1 MADSLKI
8 LGSAAPVAATSTLLY
23 TVPASTGTTISSITV
38 CNTSATAT
46 SFRIS
51 VAAAGAALAT
61 NQYVYYDQLID
72 GNSTY
77 TATIGVTLAATDVV
91 RVYATLATLSFNAFG
106 VEVS

>member
-1 MADSLKI
+1 MADALKI
-8 LGSAAPVAATSTLLY
+8 LGSLAPAAATSTLLY
-23 TVPASTGTTISSITV
+23 AVPASTSTTISSITV

-51 VAAAGAALAT
+51 VAAAGATLAT
-61 NQYVYYDQLID
+61 NQYVYYDQSID

-77 TATIGVTLAATDVV
+77 TATIGITLAATDVV

-106 VEVS
+106 VEVA